1 MRSARRS
8 LAHEVPRLITTLA
21 EGESNQVT
29 YEASTSPL
37 VVVISPAVS
46 RRGSFAYDD
55 GASKSW
61 DEEIDI
67 TDSGQDA
74 SGSGPDS
81 SSIPLR
87 VVYSPAVSRNP
98 SLGHTPHSAKPSVI
112 SNIEPASEGAEQII
126 PRTNLSP
133 ISPSFEAPFLSN
145 SQVSRRRSSTAS
157 NIEAGL
163 PATNA
168 PAPSLRPL
176 SSPSIPTER
185 TSLQEQ
191 GYWDGRTPSV
201 FMAFPERKWL
211 RKVTVAKIAL
221 AIVTCSVLGNLIY
234 T

>member
-1 MRSARRS
+1 MHSPRRS
-8 LAHEVPRLITTLA
+8 LAHEVPRLITTPAEEENCVLA
-21 EGESNQVT
+21 

-37 VVVISPAVS
+37 VVVTSPAVS

-55 GASKSW
+55 GASKKS

-67 TDSGQDA
+67 TDLGQEA
-74 SGSGPDS
+74 SGSGLDP

-98 SLGHTPHSAKPSVI
+98 SIRHTSHSPKPSVI
-112 SNIEPASEGAEQII
+112 SNIDAATESTEQIL
-126 PRTNLSP
+126 PPTDVSP
-133 ISPSFEAPFLSN
+133 TLPSFEAPFLSSN
-145 SQVSRRRSSTAS
+145 QVVRRRSSTAS

-168 PAPSLRPL
+168 PSPSLRPV
-176 SSPSIPTER
+176 SNPRSPPER

-191 GYWDGRTPSV
+191 GYGDDRPPYV

-211 RKVTVAKIAL
+211 GKVVVAKIAL
-221 AIVTCSVLGNLIY
+221 AIVTCCVLGNLIY